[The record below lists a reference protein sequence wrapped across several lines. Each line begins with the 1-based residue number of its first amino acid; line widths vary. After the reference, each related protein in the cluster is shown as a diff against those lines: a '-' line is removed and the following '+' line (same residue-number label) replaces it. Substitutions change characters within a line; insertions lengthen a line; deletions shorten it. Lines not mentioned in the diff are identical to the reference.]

1 MIAAP
6 HYSRGNP
13 VLLYAILFV
22 SGASI
27 LALELLASR
36 IMTPY
41 FGVSL
46 YIWTGILSITLLALA
61 LGYWAGGRLAA
72 RPANAKSHSARL
84 MRLYAWLPA
93 VAAAGIGAACLV
105 YPHTFGALANWS
117 LVLGAFVAAIV
128 FLLVPLV
135 ATSAMNPLLVALL
148 LERHHGGS
156 GGDAGAGK
164 VFFVSTL
171 GSVAGVFVTAFVLI
185 PYVSNFTASL
195 VVAAVLAALTIV
207 LVVATPSGSARVAG
221 AGAAGIAALLF
232 CAGLLWQAD
241 SYTGRQGP
249 FSYGGVAWRVEANAS
264 SLFGT
269 VKVLKSE
276 EIEAGR
282 FVRMYFHDGL
292 TQNTVDSNNRSA
304 SFYTYALEGLARMYG
319 SDARPTVVLGLGA
332 GMVPMRLAERG
343 SKVEVVDIDPVA
355 RRIAAAHFGFDE
367 RKVVTHVADAR
378 TFVRQCSGAYDVA
391 VVDLFHGD
399 GTPEYLVTREFF
411 RDLRRCLA
419 DNGVAVFNTFA
430 DLDRPRAYAHLL
442 ATLRSELP
450 HVALYRPDA
459 EGSVH
464 VNSFVVA
471 SAKPLPQPKQVTFDD
486 VPPRHQTALWNM
498 LGAPL
503 PLTPALTAGGLVITD
518 AVNPAA
524 HDFADMQLAYR
535 KTVVQGMPIGM
546 LMN

>member
-1 MIAAP
+1 M
-6 HYSRGNP
+6 
-13 VLLYAILFV
+13 LLYAILFV

-72 RPANAKSHSARL
+72 RPAGAKSHAARL
-84 MRLYAWLPA
+84 LRLYAWMPA
-93 VAAAGIGAACLV
+93 IAAAGIVGACLV

-117 LVLGAFVAAIV
+117 LVAGAFAAALI

-148 LERHHGGS
+148 LEKHA

-171 GSVAGVFVTAFVLI
+171 GSVAGVFATAFVLI
-185 PYVSNFTASL
+185 PYVSNYTATL
-195 VVAAVLAALTIV
+195 IVAGVLAALTV
-207 LVVATPSGSARVAG
+207 VVVVAAPPGAAKVAG
-221 AGAAGIAALLF
+221 AGAAGIAALLL
-232 CAGLLWQAD
+232 CAGMLWQAD

-249 FSYGGVAWRVEANAS
+249 FSYGGVSWRLEASES

-292 TQNTVDSNNRSA
+292 TQNTVDSNNRSV

-319 SDARPTVVLGLGA
+319 ADAKRTLVLGLGA

-343 SKVEVVDIDPVA
+343 LKVDVVDIDPVA
-355 RRIAAAHFGFDE
+355 RRIAAAYFGFDTA
-367 RKVVTHVADAR
+367 RVATHVADAR
-378 TFVRQCSGAYDVA
+378 TFVGQCRGAYDVA

-411 RDLRRCLA
+411 RDLARCLT
-419 DNGVAVFNTFA
+419 DGGVAVFNTFA
-430 DLDRPRAYAHLL
+430 DLERPRAYAHLL

-450 HVALYRPDA
+450 HLALYRPDA
-459 EGSVH
+459 GGSVH
-464 VNSFVVA
+464 VNSFIVA
-471 SAKPLPQPKQVTFDD
+471 SAKPLREPRRVTFDD
-486 VPPRHQTALWNM
+486 VPARHQTALWNM
-498 LGAPL
+498 LGGPIPL
-503 PLTPALTAGGLVITD
+503 GSELLEGGRVITD
-518 AVNPAA
+518 AVSAAA

-535 KTVVQGMPIGM
+535 RTVVEGMPSGM

>member
-6 HYSRGNP
+6 HYSRGNL

-72 RPANAKSHSARL
+72 RPANAKSHAGRL
-84 MRLYAWLPA
+84 LRLYAWMPA
-93 VAAAGIGAACLV
+93 VAAAGIVGACLA
-105 YPHTFGALANWS
+105 YPHVFGALANWS
-117 LVLGAFVAAIV
+117 LVLGAFAAALV

-148 LERHHGGS
+148 LERHAAG

-171 GSVAGVFVTAFVLI
+171 GSVAGVFLTAFVLI
-185 PYVSNFTASL
+185 PYVSNYTATL
-195 VVAAVLAALTIV
+195 VVAGVLAALTIV
-207 LVVATPSGSARVAG
+207 VVVAAPAGSARVAG
-221 AGAAGIAALLF
+221 AGAAGVAALLF
-232 CAGLLWQAD
+232 SAGALWQAD

-249 FSYGGVAWRVEANAS
+249 FSYGGASWTLEASAS

-276 EIEAGR
+276 EIEPGR

-319 SDARPTVVLGLGA
+319 ADATRTVVLGLGA

-343 SKVEVVDIDPVA
+343 LNVEVVDIDPVA
-355 RRIAAAHFGFDE
+355 KRIAAAHFGFDE
-367 RKVVTHVADAR
+367 RKVATHVADAR

-411 RDLRRCLA
+411 RDLKHCLA
-419 DNGVAVFNTFA
+419 EGGVAVFNTFA
-430 DLDRPRAYAHLL
+430 DLEHPRAYAHLL
-442 ATLRSELP
+442 ETLSSELP
-450 HVALYRPDA
+450 HFVLYRPDA

-464 VNSFVVA
+464 VNSFIVA
-471 SAKPLPQPKQVTFDD
+471 AARPLREARRVTFDD
-486 VPPRHQTALWNM
+486 VPARHQTALWNM
-498 LGAPL
+498 LGKPL
-503 PLTPALTAGGLVITD
+503 PLTPALTAGGRVITD
-518 AVNPAA
+518 AVSTAA
-524 HDFADMQLAYR
+524 HDFAAMQLSYR
-535 KTVVQGMPIGM
+535 RTVVEGMPAGM